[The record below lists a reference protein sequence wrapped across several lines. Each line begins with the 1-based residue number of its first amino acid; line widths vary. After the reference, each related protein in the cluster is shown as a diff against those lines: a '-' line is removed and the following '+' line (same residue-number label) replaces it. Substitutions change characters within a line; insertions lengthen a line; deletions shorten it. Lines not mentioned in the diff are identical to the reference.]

1 MIDLIRIE
9 NLGVI
14 AQAEL
19 DLGSGLTTL
28 TGETGAGKTMAITS
42 LRLLLGAKADAR
54 KVRHGADMARVEGSF
69 VVPADS
75 PVLER
80 VRDAGGDY
88 EEEGDQAV
96 VLVARHVPA
105 SGRSRSFLGGR
116 SVPTATLSEIASQL
130 VTVHG
135 QMDQMRLAAP
145 AQQRKAL
152 DAFGGQAIAELSE
165 AYREAYESRKQ
176 AAEALESFEARSR
189 EAARERL
196 ALEALVSKIDEV
208 APEEGEED
216 RLKAESSRLENAE
229 EHYRAFDG
237 ASVCIQG
244 SDSMDTHALAA
255 VGAAIAALEPV
266 GDAAQDV
273 RERLEAVESELED
286 IGQSLASLARDSEGD
301 PERLSE
307 IYTRRHA
314 LAGLRKELGMGLDE
328 ALAEAEEA
336 RAMLAELGDPEA
348 TRARLESELAAAEN
362 DMLARGAELSE
373 ARTEAAQD
381 FAALVQGELGA
392 LALADAR
399 FEISVVP
406 AEPAPSGMDNVTFL
420 LASHR
425 EAPLGPLGSV
435 ASGGELSRIMLA
447 IEVSLATRESK
458 HAHTFLFDEVDAGVG
473 GKAAL
478 AVGKRLAKLAES
490 SQVIVVT
497 HLAQVAACAASQL
510 RVVKEGGGEE
520 ATRTRVEKVE
530 GADRE
535 AELARM
541 LSGTDS
547 ATARA
552 HAAELLA
559 SATVA

>member
-14 AQAEL
+14 AQADL
-19 DLGSGLTTL
+19 DLGAGLSTL

-42 LRLLLGAKADAR
+42 LRLLLGAKADAS

-69 VVPADS
+69 VIPVDS

-88 EEEGDQAV
+88 EEEDDQAV

-105 SGRSRSFLGGR
+105 SGRSRAFLGGR
-116 SVPTATLSEIASQL
+116 SVPTATLAEIASQL

-145 AQQRKAL
+145 SQQRKAL
-152 DAFGGQAIAELSE
+152 DAFGGQALAVLAA
-165 AYREAYESRKQ
+165 AYREAYEARKQ
-176 AAEALESFEARSR
+176 AAEDLESFDARSR

-196 ALEALVSKIDEV
+196 ALEALVAKIDEV
-208 APEEGEED
+208 GPEQGEED

-244 SDSMDTHALAA
+244 SDSMEAHALAA
-255 VGAAIAALEPV
+255 VGAAIQALEPV
-266 GDAAQDV
+266 GEAAQEV
-273 RERLEAVESELED
+273 RERLEGVESELED
-286 IGQSLASLARDSEGD
+286 IGHALASLARECDGD

-336 RAMLAELGDPEA
+336 RQMLAELGDPEA
-348 TRARLESELAAAEN
+348 ARARLEAELEAA
-362 DMLARGAELSE
+362 DGRMLAQGAELSA
-373 ARTEAAQD
+373 ARRQAAQELT
-381 FAALVQGELGA
+381 ALVQSELGA

-399 FEISVVP
+399 FEISVEA
-406 AEPAPSGMDNVTFL
+406 AEPSPSGMDNVTFL

-425 EAPLGPLGSV
+425 EAPLGPLGTV

-447 IEVSLATRESK
+447 IEVSLATRESDSS
-458 HAHTFLFDEVDAGVG
+458 HTFLFDEVDAGVG

-510 RVVKEGGGEE
+510 RVVKEGGGRQ
-520 ATRTRVEKVE
+520 ATCTRVEKVD

-552 HAAELLA
+552 HAAELLV